1 MKTEDVLRYDR
12 MYRAMREALDAD
24 IITFGF
30 WAPPADDQNRCLRER
45 SALEP
50 VTSTPYTHLSGG
62 DSL

>member
-1 MKTEDVLRYDR
+1 MKTEDLLRYDR

-30 WAPPADDQNRCLRER
+30 WTPLRETKNSSPSQWAAQDR
-45 SALEP
+45 PASP
-50 VTSTPYTHLSGG
+50 PYTHLSSR